1 MAAGRGHRAG
11 DCRHGVPAP
20 EQGPDALAALAADRR
35 LLRAVLRHQQFRGA
49 HAGAERGLCRVVRR
63 GDRRHRGDWVL
74 VVQGAGDRVETR
86 QHWVDCGGGSGIACG
101 RAQLSMKSRIS

>member
-20 EQGPDALAALAADRR
+20 ERGPDALAALAIDRR

-49 HAGAERGLCRVVRR
+49 HAGAERGLCR
-63 GDRRHRGDWVL
+63 GDRRHRGDRVL
-74 VVQGAGDRVETR
+74 MVQGAGDGVEAV
-86 QHWVDCGGGSGIACG
+86 HYI
-101 RAQLSMKSRIS
+101 